1 MSLFCCPICRAPL
14 ERGERSYTCP
24 NGHSY
29 DRAREGYVH
38 LLPANQK
45 HARDPG
51 DDKEMAAARS
61 RFLSAD
67 YYAPLRKALCA
78 LALEHAGAGA
88 AVLDAG
94 CGEGYYTAGL
104 FGALAVAGRESRLA
118 GVDLSKPSVRLA
130 AKRLPHG
137 EFAMASVYRLSLIHI

>member
-1 MSLFCCPICRAPL
+1 
-14 ERGERSYTCP
+14 
-24 NGHSY
+24 
-29 DRAREGYVH
+29 
-38 LLPANQK
+38 
-45 HARDPG
+45 
-51 DDKEMAAARS
+51 MAAARS

-137 EFAMASVYRLSLIHI
+137 EFAVASVYRLPVGRRQIDLLLNCFSPCAGRIPPGVEAGRRLPVRGAGAGASLAAQAGAL